1 MSEAMSSPRSSRIPD
16 ELGPLAISV
25 ESQQCCDPVEHWPGG
40 DGLPEGEPRLAPA
53 PPNENNQSS
62 ILDGRNFDQN
72 IRAAG
77 VARLRGALGGKPRAR
92 RLAFVSA
99 TEDALT
105 AAATASTA
113 RALVIF
119 MVNSK
124 FKDREG
130 K

>member
-40 DGLPEGEPRLAPA
+40 DGLPEGEPRLA
-53 PPNENNQSS
+53 
-62 ILDGRNFDQN
+62 
-72 IRAAG
+72 RAAG

-92 RLAFVSA
+92 RLALVSA

-119 MVNSK
+119 MMNSK

-130 K
+130 KGATG